1 MLFYTYTK
9 KICFCLSL
17 IIYASRMVAPASFT
31 FLFLRKQP
39 SRGRILF
46 LHLAAQ
52 YIEQLGGYTL
62 LA

>member
-1 MLFYTYTK
+1 
-9 KICFCLSL
+9 
-17 IIYASRMVAPASFT
+17 MVASASFT